1 MALQYA
7 QNLDTILREDPS
19 FHHIHLSWSR
29 CGKPEWHLY
38 MQKAIA
44 MNNTD
49 CQHAAVTYVYRS
61 IPFSCNFLTAYSKAE
76 SNVGNKHSATENH
89 E

>member
-1 MALQYA
+1 
-7 QNLDTILREDPS
+7 
-19 FHHIHLSWSR
+19 
-29 CGKPEWHLY
+29 